1 MLTQLKTN
9 LYVALFSALF
19 AALGVF
25 GYFHFHDNKALNMTM
40 AQLSVLKYQET
51 ELNAKLAIS
60 NSTIENDKTKEKI
73 LQDKLILSNANLAKA
88 NVLIASIHNTEVIP
102 TLHESPEAIAK
113 IKDLYQDGSTTYQ
126 GVRFQIL
133 DTTTYTMLS
142 DAENWKINGPI
153 LTDSVGKYK
162 IGWDVANAS
171 NEDLKQ
177 LVLQDQVTINDH
189 QIKEVV
195 LSNLNNTKDKQ
206 LVNVNQ
212 MLKIE
217 GNNVK
222 IKAVEGFLSGIFLY
236 YLRDK
241 IRK

>member
-113 IKDLYQDGSTTYQ
+113 IKDLYQDGSTTY
-126 GVRFQIL
+126 
-133 DTTTYTMLS
+133 TMLS